1 MSDQRIGIDLGGT
14 KIEAVL
20 LDEDGAV
27 RQRER
32 LATPGRYQNAIAAIC
47 QVVAVL
53 DDAAGGQPTVGIGT
67 PGAWVETSRTM
78 KNSNATWLN
87 GAPLLDDLA
96 AALGPRVRIANDANC
111 LTLAEAQDGAGRG
124 AAVVFGVILGTGV
137 GGGVAVDGRLLPGA
151 NAIAGEWGHT
161 PLPYF
166 RTDPATAAVEE
177 RLPDRP
183 CYCGR
188 TNCVETFLSGSGLA
202 AMHQALAGEELAA
215 VEVPA
220 AAPSWQ
226 LYTTMLARALAQIVN
241 VLDPNVVVLAGGL
254 SNHPN
259 LAVNVRR
266 QLGHYVFTD
275 EGATRIVVAERG
287 AASGVFGAARLWP

>member
-1 MSDQRIGIDLGGT
+1 MSGQRIGIDLGGT

-20 LDEDGAV
+20 LAPNGTV

-32 LATPGRYQNAIAAIC
+32 RRTPACYHGTVAAIAEL
-47 QVVAVL
+47 VHTL
-53 DDAAGGQPTVGIGT
+53 DESAGSEPSVGIGT
-67 PGAWVETSRTM
+67 PGAWVETSRAM

-87 GAPLLDDLA
+87 GRPLLDDLA
-96 AALGPRVRIANDANC
+96 ATLGNRVRIANDANC
-111 LTLAEAQDGAGRG
+111 LALCEAQDGAGRD

-137 GGGVAVDGRLLPGA
+137 GGGVVVNGRLLPGA

-166 RTDPATAAVEE
+166 RADPATAGLEAA
-177 RLPDRP
+177 LADRP

-188 TNCVETFLSGSGLA
+188 TNCVERFLSGPGLA
-202 AMHQALAGEELAA
+202 ATHQALAGEELAA
-215 VEVPA
+215 AEVPA
-220 AAPSWQ
+220 AAPSWR

-254 SNHPN
+254 SNHPD
-259 LAVNVRR
+259 LAVDVRR
-266 QLGHYVFTD
+266 QLGRYVFTD
-275 EGATRIVVAERG
+275 EDHTRIVLAERG